1 MTVRWRGTGRR
12 RSPAPMFLA
21 VLLLVTAVP
30 IVPADETVIFH
41 NGRRMR
47 VASSELEGGTYVL
60 RLDNGGVIRVPAD
73 TVLQIEVDP
82 LMVPLTEPQRSGVG
96 ERLDDF
102 IARQQAGALRLLIQR
117 AARDHQ
123 LDEELLVAVVFAES
137 AFDPEAVSPKGA
149 MGLMQLMPDTA
160 ARFGVEKPFDPWE
173 NLNAGAA
180 YLRQLSEK
188 YGGDLKLALAAYNA
202 GEGRVQTYQ
211 GMPPFSETIRYVGR
225 VIDLYQS
232 FQQDHIP

>member
-1 MTVRWRGTGRR
+1 MTVRGKGGTGRCAA
-12 RSPAPMFLA
+12 PAPLLLA
-21 VLLLVTAVP
+21 MLMLVTAVLP
-30 IVPADETVIFH
+30 AFADETVLFR

-47 VASSELEGGTYVL
+47 VASSEREGGSYVL

-73 TVLQIEVDP
+73 TVQRIEVDP
-82 LMVPLTEPQRSGVG
+82 VDEAPPEPQRSEAGA
-96 ERLDDF
+96 RLDEF
-102 IARQQAGALRLLIQR
+102 ITRHKAGAFRDLIRR

-123 LDEELLVAVVFAES
+123 LEEELLVAVVFAES
-137 AFDPEAVSPKGA
+137 AFDPQAVSPKGA
-149 MGLMQLMPDTA
+149 MGLMQLMPGTA

-202 GEGRVQTYQ
+202 GEGRVQAYQ
-211 GMPPFSETIRYVGR
+211 GMPPFSETVRFVSR
-225 VIDLYQS
+225 VTDLYQS
-232 FQQDHIP
+232 FQPR